1 MVWQHRGE
9 SRADTEMA
17 LWPHR
22 PTEPSDQASVYSL
35 PVELI
40 SADLRSGV
48 ECSIIVNFNGAV
60 MSVLRLH
67 MTEIVKANP
76 AQRAVWVW
84 GMCKPCY
91 LVSICRGGGS
101 LLLLHSE
108 EQTCDVYLTRSVARG
123 LNMLETWYLPC
134 TGVVR
139 FNFCRSDNV
148 FKWMGNQKKNTLL
161 IPTWATDMGA
171 SCTIEAFRSS
181 LHHTNRLEWKLDSG
195 VVGRWDT
202 SYSKRVLS
210 IYSRWLALSSS
221 TDVSDVSLS
230 WFEKDSL
237 QYQHTSDVKCNLDI

>member
-40 SADLRSGV
+40 SADLQSGV

-91 LVSICRGGGS
+91 LVSICRGGGGRVCYYYTLKNKPVTYIWREV
-101 LLLLHSE
+101 LLEDLICLKPD
-108 EQTCDVYLTRSVARG
+108 TCCAQGWFGSISADLT
-123 LNMLETWYLPC
+123 M
-134 TGVVR
+134 
-139 FNFCRSDNV
+139 
-148 FKWMGNQKKNTLL
+148 
-161 IPTWATDMGA
+161 
-171 SCTIEAFRSS
+171 
-181 LHHTNRLEWKLDSG
+181 
-195 VVGRWDT
+195 
-202 SYSKRVLS
+202 
-210 IYSRWLALSSS
+210 SSS
-221 TDVSDVSLS
+221 EWEIKRRRIL
-230 WFEKDSL
+230 
-237 QYQHTSDVKCNLDI
+237 Y

>member
-76 AQRAVWVW
+76 AIESEACANPVIWWASV
-84 GMCKPCY
+84 GEGGVCYYYTLKNKPVTY
-91 LVSICRGGGS
+91 IWREV
-101 LLLLHSE
+101 LLE
-108 EQTCDVYLTRSVARG
+108 D
-123 LNMLETWYLPC
+123 
-134 TGVVR
+134 
-139 FNFCRSDNV
+139 
-148 FKWMGNQKKNTLL
+148 
-161 IPTWATDMGA
+161 
-171 SCTIEAFRSS
+171 
-181 LHHTNRLEWKLDSG
+181 
-195 VVGRWDT
+195 
-202 SYSKRVLS
+202 
-210 IYSRWLALSSS
+210 
-221 TDVSDVSLS
+221 
-230 WFEKDSL
+230 
-237 QYQHTSDVKCNLDI
+237 